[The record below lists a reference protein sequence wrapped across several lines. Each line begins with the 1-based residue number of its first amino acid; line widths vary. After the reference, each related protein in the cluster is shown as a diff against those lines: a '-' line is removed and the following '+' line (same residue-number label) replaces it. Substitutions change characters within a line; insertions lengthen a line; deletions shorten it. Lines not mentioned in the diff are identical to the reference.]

1 MSTAIRVRIGD
12 TVLTARL
19 RDVPA
24 SRDLIAQLPLD
35 LTFRDFNNVE
45 KISQLPR
52 KLSMDGVPAGDDPEP
67 RDVGYYAP
75 SGNLV
80 FYYGDVGYYIG
91 IVRLGQFDGSVDAI
105 ESQKGEFTATV
116 EARRPDMTT
125 GPGSARPAPE
135 AIGSPDLIGPRER
148 PCRRENRPMGTR
160 RQVARGAAPRL
171 TAARCRARRGI
182 RDRSLYTL
190 VSVCWQ
196 EVSD

>member
-1 MSTAIRVRIGD
+1 VISDGPAAVSTAIRVRIGD

-24 SRDLIAQLPLD
+24 SRDLIAQLPLA

-52 KLSMDGVPAGDDPEP
+52 KLSMDGVPAGDDPAP
-67 RDVGYYAP
+67 GDVGYYAP

-105 ESQKGEFTATV
+105 ESQSGEFTATV
-116 EARRPDMTT
+116 ELA
-125 GPGSARPAPE
+125 
-135 AIGSPDLIGPRER
+135 
-148 PCRRENRPMGTR
+148 
-160 RQVARGAAPRL
+160 
-171 TAARCRARRGI
+171 
-182 RDRSLYTL
+182 DRT
-190 VSVCWQ
+190 
-196 EVSD
+196 